1 MRSSSLWKNHD
12 FRIVFGGGLVNNIG
26 DWFLLV
32 ALPAFVYTQTESG
45 RSTAII
51 VVIELLV
58 GIVFGPYGGA
68 LADRWDLRRTVVAT
82 NVLQAVTLLPLLI
95 VTSDRLWPAFL
106 VAALQ
111 GLLQQVNNPASFA
124 LVPRIVPT
132 EQLVQANAANA
143 ASSSI
148 ARLVGAPLGGIVV
161 ALGGLSAVVAVDAA
175 TFAVVAL
182 ATWFVRTSTES
193 LSSGDDTAKAR
204 SSLLSGWN
212 EIRQHRA
219 LVGLLGVQMLSNL
232 AFAMFPVLF
241 IAFVIDIL
249 HGNEATVGIVRG
261 TAAAGGLAASVIV
274 GRNARNIDP
283 ARLMLWGYTG
293 LGAVAF
299 LFVNIAAVST
309 ALWLFLVIFG
319 MTGLPNMTS
328 QIGAVGAVQRLC
340 PPALLGRFQGLA
352 SAMGSVGAVI
362 GSIVVGLLLDRLG
375 VTLLLNVQATLFVL
389 SGIASYVLVIRHQ
402 PLSADS

>member
-1 MRSSSLWKNHD
+1 MSSSLWKNHD
-12 FRIVFGGGLVNNIG
+12 FRIVLGGGLINNIG
-26 DWFLLV
+26 DWLLIV
-32 ALPAFVYTQTESG
+32 ALPAFVYTQTGSG
-45 RSTAII
+45 RSTSAII
-51 VVIELLV
+51 IIELLV
-58 GIVFGPYGGA
+58 GIIFGPYGGA
-68 LADRWDLRRTVVAT
+68 LADRWDLRRTVVVT
-82 NVLQAVTLLPLLI
+82 NIMQSVTLLPLLI
-95 VTSDRLWPAFL
+95 VTPDRLWPAFL

-143 ASSSI
+143 ASMSI

-175 TFAVVAL
+175 TFVVVAL
-182 ATWFVRTSTES
+182 ATWFVRSPTQS
-193 LSSGDDTAKAR
+193 LAVGDDATRSR
-204 SSLLSGWN
+204 SSVYAGWS
-212 EIRQHRA
+212 EIRQHRP
-219 LVGLLGVQMLSNL
+219 LVGLLGVQFLSGV

-249 HGNEATVGIVRG
+249 RGDEATVGIIRG
-261 TAAAGGLAASVIV
+261 TAAAGGLVASVIV
-274 GRNARNIDP
+274 GRGGRNIDP

-319 MTGLPNMTS
+319 LVGLPNMTS
-328 QIGAVGAVQRLC
+328 DIGKVGATQRLC
-340 PPALLGRFQGLA
+340 SPALLGRFQGLA
-352 SAMGSVGAVI
+352 SALGSVGAVI
-362 GSIVVGLLLDRLG
+362 GSIVVGLLLDRVG
-375 VTLLLNVQATLFVL
+375 VTLLFNLQATLFVL
-389 SGIASYVLVIRHQ
+389 SGVASYVFVIRRQ
-402 PLSADS
+402 ALF